1 MSAEKALKVRAKDD
15 NELSEFEKLLQ
26 KYDYNFNKGDL
37 VKGKAVAYL
46 PSGVL
51 VDIGAKT
58 SAYVPLKE
66 LSIDYTKSP
75 EDVLQLGEEREF
87 LIVKEEDEEGQLTLS
102 LKKVAAAYSWQKL
115 EDLKQEDAVVECDVL
130 SVVKGGILVD
140 VLGLRGFVPSS
151 HIRAKDIESL
161 VGQRLSLKIL
171 SIDPA
176 QNNLIMS
183 HRKVVSDQQAVQRK
197 DIFEKLDIG
206 NIVEG
211 EVVRLADFGAFI
223 DIGGIDGLLPLSQMS
238 WRWVDHPADILS
250 VGEKIKV
257 EVIGIDHDKQRV
269 SLSLKSLQPDP
280 WGEAA
285 KIIKVSEKITGTVTR
300 IKHFGAFIE
309 VYPGVEALLPH
320 KEVLEYQNQTGIPL
334 EAGKTIE
341 TTVIR
346 FNPEDHRISLSV
358 TGKITDDELEEA
370 EKAMKRMI
378 EPEKTRRSDT
388 MGETKKPKKQAD
400 ENKEEKPKREPYQS
414 DEDTQEPE
422 VTENENVTH
431 ISPPCNE
438 G

>member
-1 MSAEKALKVRAKDD
+1 MSAEKALKIRANNK
-15 NELSEFEKLLQ
+15 NELTEFEKLLE

-46 PSGVL
+46 PNGVL
-51 VDIGAKT
+51 IDIGAKT
-58 SAYVPLKE
+58 AAYVPLKE

-87 LIVKEEDEEGQLTLS
+87 LIVREEDEEGQLTLS

-115 EDLKQEDAVVECDVL
+115 EDLKQEDAVVDCDVL

-151 HIRAKDIESL
+151 HIRAKEAESL
-161 VGQRLSLKIL
+161 VGQKLSLKIL
-171 SIDPA
+171 SIDA
-176 QNNLIMS
+176 SQNNLIMS

-197 DIFEKLDIG
+197 DIFERLDIG
-206 NIVEG
+206 KVVEG

-223 DIGGIDGLLPLSQMS
+223 DLGGIDGLLPLSQMS

-250 VGEKIKV
+250 VGEKINV
-257 EVIGIDHDKQRV
+257 EIIGIDHDKQRV

-280 WGEAA
+280 WAEAA
-285 KIIKVSEKITGTVTR
+285 KIIKVGEKISGTVTR

-309 VYPGVEALLPH
+309 VYPGVEALLPY
-320 KEVLEYQNQTGIPL
+320 KEVVEYQNQTGTAL
-334 EAGKTIE
+334 EAGNKIE
-341 TTVIR
+341 TTVVR
-346 FNPEDHRISLSV
+346 FNSDDHRISLSV
-358 TGKITDDELEEA
+358 TGKITEDELEEA
-370 EKAMKRMI
+370 EKAMTKMI
-378 EPEKTRRSDT
+378 EPEKTRRLDT
-388 MGETKKPKKQAD
+388 MGETKKTKKQA
-400 ENKEEKPKREPYQS
+400 EPKEEKPEKAPYKS
-414 DEDTQEPE
+414 DEETQEPD
-422 VTENENVTH
+422 TTLNPDVTH

>member
-1 MSAEKALKVRAKDD
+1 MSAEKALKTRANSN
-15 NELSEFEKLLQ
+15 NEQSEFEKLL
-26 KYDYNFNKGDL
+26 KMYDYNFNKGDL

-46 PSGVL
+46 PNGVL
-51 VDIGAKT
+51 IDIGAKT
-58 SAYVPLKE
+58 AAYVPLKE

-75 EDVLQLGEEREF
+75 EDVIQIGEEREF
-87 LIVKEEDEEGQLTLS
+87 LIVKEEDEDGQLTLS

-115 EDLKQEDAVVECDVL
+115 EDLKQEDAIVDCDVL

-171 SIDPA
+171 SIDA
-176 QNNLIMS
+176 QQNNLIMS

-197 DIFEKLDIG
+197 DIFERLDIG
-206 NIVEG
+206 KVVEG

-238 WRWVDHPADILS
+238 WRWVDHPADILT

-280 WGEAA
+280 WAEAA
-285 KIIKVSEKITGTVTR
+285 KIIKVNEKISGTVTR

-309 VYPGVEALLPH
+309 VFHGVEALLPY
-320 KEVLEYQNQTGIPL
+320 KEVVEYQNQTGAPL
-334 EAGKTIE
+334 EAGKSIE
-341 TTVIR
+341 TTVVR

-358 TGKITDDELEEA
+358 TGKITEDDIEEA
-370 EKAMKRMI
+370 EKAMKLI
-378 EPEKTRRSDT
+378 EPEKSK
-388 MGETKKPKKQAD
+388 TKKPVP
-400 ENKEEKPKREPYQS
+400 KEDKPKKELYQS
-414 DEDTQEPE
+414 DEETQEPQT
-422 VTENENVTH
+422 TENPEVTH